1 MIKMWHVAHA
11 TAHCQSQLANHAKQD
26 CEHCCRPVCRADEVR
41 LPLINGKCRACAAD
55 LCKMCGECRE
65 WQQCDSCVLC
75 PMTEDSWVPVSV
87 LLDLSANEGANV
99 VLEILALH
107 DADETSVD
115 MAEIDILNHVAAIYH
130 NLDQQHSL

>member
-1 MIKMWHVAHA
+1 M
-11 TAHCQSQLANHAKQD
+11 NHRKSF
-26 CEHCCRPVCRADEVR
+26 RT
-41 LPLINGKCRACAAD
+41 LLD

-65 WQQCDSCVLC
+65 WQQCDSRVQC

-99 VLEILALH
+99 VLRISALH

-130 NLDQQHSL
+130 NLDQHSLWTHKDTDGEGGGGGGGCMPQIVRGC